1 MFESAGPAGPLVD
14 KERDIC
20 LEGKG
25 MHPEVGSYYM
35 LTYQGKKIP
44 FEADVIQLDHP
55 SNASKEL
62 IWVIKRLGFGVEY
75 YGQIEGHQSFKR
87 KSFTYRFL
95 SADEEREVAR
105 IVVEALTANRAQ
117 YGQGAPVSE
126 VRFQEDAWQFGPP
139 PPGEFAIADV
149 DDDT

>member
-1 MFESAGPAGPLVD
+1 MFEGIEPVGPLVD

-25 MHPEVGSYYM
+25 MHPEVGLYFM
-35 LTYQGKKIP
+35 LTCQGRKIP
-44 FEADVIQLDHP
+44 FEADAIQLDHP
-55 SNASKEL
+55 SNGSKEI
-62 IWVIKRLGFGVEY
+62 IWVVKRLGFGVEY
-75 YGQIEGHQSFKR
+75 YGQSEGRRTLKR
-87 KSFTYRFL
+87 KPFTYRFS

-117 YGQGAPVSE
+117 YGKGAPVSE
-126 VRFQEDAWQFGPP
+126 VRFQENAWQFGPP

-149 DDDT
+149 GDDT